1 MNTPLKKLE
10 SDKRL
15 KRFAT
20 VSIIIFTVT
29 TILSFLFFTSCN
41 TDDVCDVNYSNLFN
55 VILLT
60 CGIIGISYG
69 FMILR
74 DFNHKIDNEIIQNYH
89 EMLNDSDK
97 DKDDKL
103 SFERIDKKKKI
114 SFF

>member
-1 MNTPLKKLE
+1 MNTHLKKLE

-15 KRFAT
+15 KRFVT
-20 VSIIIFTVT
+20 LSISIFTVIT
-29 TILSFLFFTSCN
+29 LLSFLFFTSCN
-41 TDDVCDVNYSNLFN
+41 NDDVCNVNYSNVFN

-69 FMILR
+69 FMILK
-74 DFNHKIDNEIIQNYH
+74 DFNHKIDHEIIQNYK
-89 EMLNDSDK
+89 EMLSDSDK

-103 SFERIDKKKKI
+103 SFEHINKKKKL

>member
-1 MNTPLKKLE
+1 
-10 SDKRL
+10 
-15 KRFAT
+15 
-20 VSIIIFTVT
+20 
-29 TILSFLFFTSCN
+29 
-41 TDDVCDVNYSNLFN
+41 
-55 VILLT
+55 
-60 CGIIGISYG
+60 
-69 FMILR
+69 MILR